1 MHKFFI
7 INLER
12 STDRR
17 AKMQANIDK
26 LLRENPD
33 FATQASF
40 EFFKAKDT
48 QSIIDSGFIK
58 RYSKFRAGVWKAR
71 EVRATELA
79 CFASHFA
86 LWKKCVE
93 LDEPIF
99 ILEDDVDFCE
109 DFARGV
115 DRIAQSGYDFARLS
129 WRTFHTMYLLEEHF
143 ALAPSLMLGTSA
155 YYLTPRAAR
164 KLIKHAQS
172 IFVAV
177 DYYVSFSFLHG
188 VKEMLHIPHLVH
200 VNELDEISTIGK
212 PEHQPRDKSFYLRFV
227 LLREIHRIYRHARMW
242 IFTRFALLRLKKRIK
257 ARESKRAQT
266 K

>member
-1 MHKFFI
+1 MYKFFI
-7 INLER
+7 INLEH

-26 LLRENPD
+26 LLHENPD
-33 FATQASF
+33 FVARADF
-40 EFFKAKDT
+40 KFFKAKDT

-86 LWKKCVE
+86 LWEKCVE
-93 LDEPIF
+93 SNEPIF

-109 DFARGV
+109 GFARGV
-115 DRIAQSGYDFARLS
+115 ERIAQSGYDYVRLS

-143 ALAPSLMLGTSA
+143 AFAPSLILGTPG
-155 YYLTPRAAR
+155 YYLTPHAAR
-164 KLIKHAQS
+164 KLIKHAQT
-172 IFVAV
+172 IAVAV
-177 DYYVSFSFLHG
+177 DYYVSYSFVHG
-188 VKEMLHIPHLVH
+188 VEEMLHIPHLMH
-200 VNELDEISTIGK
+200 VNELDELSTIGK
-212 PEHQPRDKSFYLRFV
+212 PEHQPKDKNFYRRFV
-227 LLREIHRIYRHARMW
+227 LLREMHRIYRDARMW
-242 IFTRFALLRLKKRIK
+242 IFTRFALPRLKRHIK